1 MARSRQ
7 PMTWALITVGA
18 LAGLVGVVALVG
30 AFLPRDHTARVT
42 IDLAASQDR
51 VWAMVSDFAGTA
63 KWRADLRSVEMQP
76 ASNGPVRWVEVS
88 SQGRTPFE
96 LISQAPPSRQVV
108 RVVDDGLP
116 FGGTWT
122 WSLAASGG
130 GTRVTIEEAGF
141 IRNPVFRVMSR
152 LFFKP
157 SGTAEQYLRSL
168 AAALGESAKPVVVRE
183 R

>member
-1 MARSRQ
+1 
-7 PMTWALITVGA
+7 MTWILITGGA
-18 LAGLVGVVALVG
+18 LAAIVGVVALVG

-42 IDLAASQDR
+42 IDLSASRDR

-76 ASNGPVRWVEVS
+76 ASTGPVRWVEVS

-96 LISQAPPSRQVV
+96 LISQTPPSRQVV

-122 WSLAASGG
+122 WSLAAAGC

-152 LFFKP
+152 LVFRP
-157 SGTAEQYLRSL
+157 TATMDGYLRAL
-168 AAALGESAKPVVVRE
+168 AAVLGESAKPVVVRE